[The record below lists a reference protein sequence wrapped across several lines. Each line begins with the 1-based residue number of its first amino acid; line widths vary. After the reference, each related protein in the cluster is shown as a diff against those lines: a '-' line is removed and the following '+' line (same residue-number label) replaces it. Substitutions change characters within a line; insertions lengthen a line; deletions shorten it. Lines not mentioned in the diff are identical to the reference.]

1 MKSELVKILRCPA
14 SKQKL
19 ILEQSNVSDFE
30 IESAW
35 LVSQDGKY
43 RYPIQKF
50 VPRFVPKTNYADN
63 FGIQWNYFSKTQL
76 DSHSGHSIS
85 SNRFWKTTNWK
96 DSEMKDKWVLDV
108 GCGSGRFTEIALDAG
123 AKVVALDYSSAVDA
137 CYSNFINHPNL
148 HVVQGDIY
156 ELPFNLEVFSF
167 IYSLGVLQHTPNPEL
182 AFNALPKVLKN
193 NGRICVDYYEK
204 SWKSLL
210 LLKYWLRPITK
221 RLPKKTLFKL
231 LQKITPFLLSAS
243 NLLSKFPFI
252 GHILKKLIPV
262 VNYYGILPLSKQQQ
276 LEWSL
281 LDTFDW
287 FSPQHD
293 HPQTSKMAKLWM
305 ENAQLYDI
313 EVIRLGHLVARGR
326 KK

>member
-1 MKSELVKILRCPA
+1 MKLELLTILCCP
-14 SKQKL
+14 KTKNKL
-19 ILEQSNVSDFE
+19 F
-30 IESAW
+30 IEGKSTTLKDIEFGS
-35 LVSQDGKY
+35 LVTEDRKY
-43 RYPIQKF
+43 FYPIERG
-50 VPRFVPKTNYADN
+50 VPRFVEESNYADN
-63 FGIQWNYFSKTQL
+63 FGMQWNLYSKTQL
-76 DSHSGHSIS
+76 DSFSGHDIS
-85 SNRFWKTTNWK
+85 ANRFWKATGWK
-96 DSEMKDKWVLDV
+96 ASEMKDKWVLDA
-108 GCGSGRFTEIALDAG
+108 GCGSGRFSEIALSAG

-137 CYSNFINHPNL
+137 CYGNFINHPNL

-167 IYSLGVLQHTPNPEL
+167 VYSLGVLQHTPNPEL
-182 AFNALPKVLKN
+182 AFKALPKVLKN

-210 LLKYWLRPITK
+210 RPKYWLRPITK

-231 LQKITPFLLSAS
+231 LQKITPYLLSVS
-243 NLLSKFPFI
+243 RLVSKLPVI
-252 GHILKKLIPV
+252 GHTLKKLIPV
-262 VNYYGILPLSKQQQ
+262 ANYYGILPLSKQQQ

-293 HPQTSKMAKLWM
+293 YPQTSKIAKLWM

-313 EVIRLGHLVARGR
+313 EVLRAGHLVARGR